1 MVYSHEKF
9 MIHHKS
15 PVATWP
21 ENEREHEILELSL
34 AGSSTV
40 ALLSKYFHL
49 SAKSL
54 HSWLWEMVLM
64 KRKKKISEKRHFC
77 QKTSGLVRV
86 PIL

>member
-1 MVYSHEKF
+1 

-21 ENEREHEILELSL
+21 EDETEHEILELSL

-64 KRKKKISEKRHFC
+64 KRKKISEKCHFC
-77 QKTSGLVRV
+77 HKTSGLVRV